1 MIDTSS
7 LSIEEKGQL
16 LEQVTE
22 EIFEELLEGEGVAEH
37 IEGLARVFHFQ
48 IMSKVKTL
56 SGYAK
61 HAYEGVEGNE

>member
-16 LEQVTE
+16 LEQVAE

-37 IEGLARVFHFQ
+37 IEGLARVFRSQ

-56 SGYAK
+56 SEYAR
-61 HAYEGVEGNE
+61 HAYEEAKGNE